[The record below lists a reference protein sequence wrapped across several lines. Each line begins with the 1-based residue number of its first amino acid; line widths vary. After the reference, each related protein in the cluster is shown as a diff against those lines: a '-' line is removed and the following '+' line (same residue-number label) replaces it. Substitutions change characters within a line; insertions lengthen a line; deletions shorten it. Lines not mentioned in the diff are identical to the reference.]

1 VKKALIFGITGQD
14 GSYLSELLL
23 EKGYSVSGVIRRSSS
38 LNTGRIDHIFPYLNL
53 CYGDLTD
60 TGSINKLIREI
71 VPDEIYNLGAMSQVR
86 TSFDI
91 PEYTANT
98 DALGALRVLEATRLW
113 APSARF
119 YQASSSEMFGSAP
132 APQSESTPF
141 QPRSPYAVSKV
152 FSYYSVINYREA
164 YGLHASN
171 GILMNHESSRRGET
185 FVTKKIIT
193 ALVKILNGKQ
203 DKLFLGNLD
212 ARRDWGYAPDF
223 VRAQWLMLQQE
234 IPGDYVIATNE
245 THSVREFLD
254 VAGDYL
260 GLDWHKYVEIDPKY
274 FRPAEV
280 DVLRGDY
287 SKARRV
293 LGWEPTVR
301 FHDLVCLM
309 AQAELDALNK
319 A

>member
-1 VKKALIFGITGQD
+1 MKKALIFGITGQD